1 MVKTVFSFL
10 SKNMYAASPPTNF
23 SVFPIS
29 YAERNMFFLME

>member
-10 SKNMYAASPPTNF
+10 SKNMYAASPTNF